1 MATTLGHFC
10 KKDPGPVCNTLVKQ
24 LDFGC
29 IATLFMI
36 LVKETKI
43 MNEVMLN
50 HTIVKMEREL
60 KRRERCGHPKHLRFK
75 KDAV

>member
-1 MATTLGHFC
+1 
-10 KKDPGPVCNTLVKQ
+10 
-24 LDFGC
+24 
-29 IATLFMI
+29 MI

-60 KRRERCGHPKHLRFK
+60 KRRERCGYHQHLRFK
-75 KDAV
+75 KEDV